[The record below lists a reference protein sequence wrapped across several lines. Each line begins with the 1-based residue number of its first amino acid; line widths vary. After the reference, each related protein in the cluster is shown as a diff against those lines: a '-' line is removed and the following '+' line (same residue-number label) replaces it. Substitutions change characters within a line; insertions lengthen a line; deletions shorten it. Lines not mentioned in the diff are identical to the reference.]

1 MIRYGQ
7 QSKFAKEVIGH
18 LEPLQPK
25 IDASQSVISDEELD
39 APQNPVEADID
50 DEDTPQ

>member
-7 QSKFAKEVIGH
+7 QSKFAKEVVAD
-18 LEPLQPK
+18 LEPLVP
-25 IDASQSVISDEELD
+25 SFSVTELAVSDEKLD
-39 APQNPVEADID
+39 RPRTLEEAEID

>member
-7 QSKFAKEVIGH
+7 QSKFAKEVVAY
-18 LEPLQPK
+18 LEPLQPQLNV
-25 IDASQSVISDEELD
+25 DQLVVPDELLD